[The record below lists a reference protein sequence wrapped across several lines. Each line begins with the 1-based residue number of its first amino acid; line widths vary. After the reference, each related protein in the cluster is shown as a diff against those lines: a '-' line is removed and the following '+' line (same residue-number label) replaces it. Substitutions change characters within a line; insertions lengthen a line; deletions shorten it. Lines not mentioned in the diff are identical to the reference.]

1 MPDIFPASHGLWV
14 WGDRMDHTDITA
26 QTSVAELLEQYP
38 QANEFFLQKG
48 FRCLRCGEP
57 FWGSIEKFLK
67 SNRFTGDIN
76 ALLDELRAYLVE

>member
-1 MPDIFPASHGLWV
+1 
-14 WGDRMDHTDITA
+14 MDHTDITV

-38 QANEFFLQKG
+38 QANEFFLEKG

-67 SNRFTGDIN
+67 SSRFSGDTN
-76 ALLDELRAYLVE
+76 TLLDELRVYLAE

>member
-1 MPDIFPASHGLWV
+1 MPEFFRHRAVFFV
-14 WGDRMDHTDITA
+14 WGDRMDSVDITA

-38 QANEFFLQKG
+38 QANEFFLEKG

-67 SNRFTGDIN
+67 SSRFTGDIN
-76 ALLDELRAYLVE
+76 ALLDELRAYVVV

>member
-1 MPDIFPASHGLWV
+1 
-14 WGDRMDHTDITA
+14 MDSADITA

-38 QANEFFLQKG
+38 QANEFFLKKG

-67 SNRFTGDIN
+67 SSRFTGDIN
-76 ALLDELRAYLVE
+76 TLLNELRVYVVE